1 LAPAVADPPRK
12 KPKPRKP
19 AEPRPWWGDGAAP
32 HEQWPGVSLTFD
44 VAWVASRDRWES
56 PDGQYYFD
64 MLEADR
70 ACDFFPTFLSHHIGE
85 FAGRPFDLLDY
96 QKKLLIRPLFGWK
109 QKADGLRR
117 FRKVFAFIPKGSG
130 KSPVASGVGLYLLFC
145 DQESA
150 AEVYA
155 VASDRNQARIVHDN
169 AKIMVEESPDLFGM
183 AEVLRDS
190 ICYHATRSVYQV
202 LSADAASAHGKRP
215 HGLIFDEFHA
225 QKDRDLYEALKKS
238 MPKRRQPVLM
248 MITHAG
254 DNDEGICFEEYEY
267 AKDILNSRKQD
278 DTCLPV
284 IFEAQNGDDWTDQ
297 ELWKR
302 VNPGHGVTIQ
312 HDGIVIECR
321 EAQNEPRKLN
331 DFLRYHLNRWVNSA
345 TAWIPI
351 DWWDACEPV
360 PIPNYQ
366 DWLTAQTP
374 ELALLPCAAGLDLA
388 QKIDLAC
395 FAVVFRHRIDTAA
408 MNVEIVDE
416 DEGRIVKKMVSLNY
430 RLTVVPYFWIPE
442 DTMLEHEKV
451 DGVPYSHWKA
461 AGLITVTDGPTIDY
475 NRIYDDITTK
485 ILPAFPRLKQG
496 FVGYD
501 PAFATDIAS
510 ELRDRAGLKVEEILQ
525 NYKYMSEACY
535 ISEAL
540 IKAKHVSHGGHRVL
554 RNHWENVSVKA
565 DDARRIRPV
574 KPKKASKHIDGVVS
588 TLMGIKSLAKV
599 PDQKKGVRMFFMG
612 GQHAPTP

>member
-1 LAPAVADPPRK
+1 
-12 KPKPRKP
+12 
-19 AEPRPWWGDGAAP
+19 
-32 HEQWPGVSLTFD
+32 
-44 VAWVASRDRWES
+44 
-56 PDGQYYFD
+56 
-64 MLEADR
+64 
-70 ACDFFPTFLSHHIGE
+70 
-85 FAGRPFDLLDY
+85 
-96 QKKLLIRPLFGWK
+96 
-109 QKADGLRR
+109 
-117 FRKVFAFIPKGSG
+117 
-130 KSPVASGVGLYLLFC
+130 
-145 DQESA
+145 
-150 AEVYA
+150 
-155 VASDRNQARIVHDN
+155 
-169 AKIMVEESPDLFGM
+169 
-183 AEVLRDS
+183 
-190 ICYHATRSVYQV
+190 
-202 LSADAASAHGKRP
+202 
-215 HGLIFDEFHA
+215 
-225 QKDRDLYEALKKS
+225 
-238 MPKRRQPVLM
+238 
-248 MITHAG
+248 
-254 DNDEGICFEEYEY
+254 
-267 AKDILNSRKQD
+267 
-278 DTCLPV
+278 
-284 IFEAQNGDDWTDQ
+284 
-297 ELWKR
+297 
-302 VNPGHGVTIQ
+302 
-312 HDGIVIECR
+312 
-321 EAQNEPRKLN
+321 
-331 DFLRYHLNRWVNSA
+331 
-345 TAWIPI
+345 
-351 DWWDACEPV
+351 
-360 PIPNYQ
+360 
-366 DWLTAQTP
+366 
-374 ELALLPCAAGLDLA
+374 LA

-408 MNVEIVDE
+408 MKVEIVDE

-451 DGVPYSHWKA
+451 DGVPYSHWKE

-510 ELRDRAGLKVEEILQ
+510 ELRDRAGMKVEEILQ

-612 GQHAPTP
+612 GQQHAPTP